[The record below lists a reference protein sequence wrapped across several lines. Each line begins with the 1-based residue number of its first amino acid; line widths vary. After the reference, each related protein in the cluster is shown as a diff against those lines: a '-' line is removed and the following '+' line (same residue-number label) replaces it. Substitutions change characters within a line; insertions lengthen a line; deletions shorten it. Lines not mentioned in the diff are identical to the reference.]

1 MINFDNKIKKIVFLC
16 FLLLLG
22 IENLRINIKYQNMMI
37 IVVLI
42 VLLFWG
48 INKKGFASNIRPW
61 KSVISLL
68 LLIFSWKLV
77 VFYISPDFLQ
87 ATKNIFDFVM
97 IVGISFFIVP
107 RIFEDLESFLKS
119 IKTSL
124 IIISVF
130 SIVGSMIFG
139 ISPSIIRVTGA
150 GEIVER
156 YTWLF
161 YHPNLAGLFGLSLA
175 MVSFLLWEITSKK
188 RNGIGIFLGIIII
201 ILADSRTTLV
211 VLVVFFLM
219 RFFIWIYKNYIKN
232 SISNILFIIEGILG
246 SIAIILILFTFR
258 LVNYEY
264 VNIILSDRLNIWT
277 TLLSSMKNILIGEG
291 LFIPGYS
298 LVISVEKNGF
308 GVDGLFMSLLYNEGI
323 IGLSLFLL
331 FVMIIAYCLYNSSH
345 LQKDT
350 IFVLFIVALVY
361 SITETQFYVFNFFTI
376 FTLGCAGIVLK
387 SVDRISKEKK
397 YQ

>member
-1 MINFDNKIKKIVFLC
+1 MINVDNKIKKIVFLC

-22 IENLRINIKYQNMMI
+22 IENLRLNIKYQNML
-37 IVVLI
+37 IVAVLI
-42 VLLFWG
+42 VLLVFT
-48 INKKGFASNIRPW
+48 INTKVFASNIRAW

-77 VFYISPDFLQ
+77 VFYISPDLWQ

-107 RIFEDLESFLKS
+107 RIFKDLESFLKN
-119 IKTSL
+119 IKTLL

-130 SIVGSMIFG
+130 SIVGSIILG

-175 MVSFLLWEITSKK
+175 MVSYLLWEITSKK
-188 RNGIGIFLGIIII
+188 RNGISIFLGITII
-201 ILADSRTTLV
+201 ILADSRTNLV

-219 RFFIWIYKNYIKN
+219 RFFIWIYKKYIKN

-376 FTLGCAGIVLK
+376 FILGCVGIVLK
-387 SVDRISKEKK
+387 SVDRINTEKE
-397 YQ
+397 Y